1 MVSFPC
7 LPQKHESKAF
17 IFLLDETEMAQN
29 NSIFVWKAS
38 NYNRGRSNLRN
49 TMNQVTNLWYA
60 KKSLSLPSLTVATG
74 NLVNLGKTSK
84 IKSEFLANYSKQ
96 NFW

>member
-7 LPQKHESKAF
+7 LPQKHESKVV
-17 IFLLDETEMAQN
+17 IVLLDETEMAQN

-49 TMNQVTNLWYA
+49 TMNQATNLWYA

-74 NLVNLGKTSK
+74 NLVNLGKASK
-84 IKSEFLANYSKQ
+84 IKNEFLASYSKQ

>member
-1 MVSFPC
+1 MVSLTC
-7 LPQKHESKAF
+7 LPQKHGSKAF
-17 IFLLDETEMAQN
+17 IFLLDETEVAQN
-29 NSIFVWKAS
+29 NSIFVWKTS

-49 TMNQVTNLWYA
+49 TMNQVANLWYA
-60 KKSLSLPSLTVATG
+60 KKPLSLPLLTVATG

-84 IKSEFLANYSKQ
+84 IKNEFLASYSKQ